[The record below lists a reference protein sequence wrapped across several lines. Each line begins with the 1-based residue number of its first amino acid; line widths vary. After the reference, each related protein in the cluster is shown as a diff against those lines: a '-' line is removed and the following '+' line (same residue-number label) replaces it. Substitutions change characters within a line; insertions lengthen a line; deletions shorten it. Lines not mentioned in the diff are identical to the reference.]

1 MDTGGRIMLTEE
13 QIEELIEE
21 LEDEYIEIENSNLWI
36 QEAEKRKTIINIKI
50 DTLRKVLEDG

>member
-1 MDTGGRIMLTEE
+1 MLTEE

-36 QEAEKRKTIINIKI
+36 QEAEKKKMVIDIKI
-50 DTLRKVLEDG
+50 DILRKVLEEE